1 MSFNITIR
9 EFTANVAA
17 NTFGG
22 VAEVPVANLAGFLL
36 DAGDGLK
43 PATSATVR
51 FGFWSFPYNGAMIAK
66 VRGAAPN
73 VVPKTGELVP
83 VSVLIGGDWKPATAI
98 LPVGIR
104 SSMAS
109 SVAGL
114 WTAALAGG
122 PTEVKDATGIKRTAA
137 TPTANPAAVAAA
149 NQELTELKALVAAQA
164 DRMARQDDQ
173 LSQLMA
179 MLAAAAA
186 PKAEAEAPKADAKA
200 TTTKK

>member
-1 MSFNITIR
+1 MSYNITIR

-22 VAEVPVANLAGFLL
+22 VAEVPVQNIPGFLL
-36 DAGDGLK
+36 DTGDGLK
-43 PATSATVR
+43 SVNSATVR
-51 FGFWSFPYNGAMIAK
+51 FGFWAFPHNGGMIAK
-66 VRGAAPN
+66 VRGSQAN
-73 VVPKTGELVP
+73 IVPKTGDLVP
-83 VSVLIGGDWKPATAI
+83 VTVLIGGDWKPATAL

-122 PTEVKDATGIKRTAA
+122 ATEVKDATGVKRTAS
-137 TPTANPAAVAAA
+137 TPTSNPAAVAAV
-149 NQELTELKALVAAQA
+149 NQEVADLKALIKAQQDQMAAQA
-164 DRMARQDDQ
+164 DQMA
-173 LSQLMA
+173 QLMA
-179 MLAAAAA
+179 MMAAAAA
-186 PKAEAEAPKADAKA
+186 PKAEAEAKA